1 MTNRTEILE
10 AMRTKLLSVGLG
22 CETLKVF
29 GAIRCNVHVTCVS
42 RETADKWAQL
52 LGQVFKGTRVSIN
65 PTVWNAA
72 KNLGG
77 NLNPTMCKGFLIAVA
92 A

>member
-10 AMRTKLLSVGLG
+10 AMRTKLLAVGLG

-42 RETADKWAQL
+42 RETANKWAQL
-52 LGQVFKGTRVSIN
+52 LGSVFKGAKVSLT
-65 PTVWNAA
+65 PTIWEAS

-77 NLNPTMCKGFLIAVA
+77 NLNPTMRKGFLIAVA